1 MALTWLKTASV
12 KLFKTE
18 REDKF
23 FKEDTE
29 MNIAFLVIFN

>member
-1 MALTWLKTASV
+1 MVLTQLNTASI
-12 KLFKTE
+12 KLFKAE